1 MIHDTLTII
10 LTHQNSEAV
19 SAMLRYWSALDAEQD
34 FLIGNGGPHDLQKAL
49 DYPVVVV
56 NDPALRTR
64 DHGREKQSYQGVFRA
79 VAQTVKASRAQFV
92 SFVEYDEVP
101 VVADL
106 NCRMIASLEEEQAD
120 VLGFRLYR
128 VDGTSHHQY
137 LDHCRDPEFLA
148 YWREVSCRAEKGIV
162 LSMLGCGSFWRSEA
176 FLAVAALVS
185 APRVYLEMFM
195 PTAAHHLGY
204 RVRPFPAEQENS
216 MEPEVVKFASAL
228 DEWKSRG
235 AWRVHPVKEMWVG

>member
-1 MIHDTLTII
+1 MPRVLTVF
-10 LTHQNSEAV
+10 LTHQNAAAAKS
-19 SAMLRYWSALDAEQD
+19 MLAYWAQFDGNQD
-34 FLIGNGGPHDLQKAL
+34 FLIVNGGPHDLGDAVGCSM
-49 DYPVVVV
+49 VVVP
-56 NDPALRTR
+56 DPALRTR
-64 DHGREKQSYQGVFRA
+64 DHGREKQSYQGVFQA
-79 VAQTVKASRAQFV
+79 AAPFIVKSGADYV

-106 NCRMIASLEEEQAD
+106 NCRMIASLEQEQAD

-148 YWREVSCRAEKGIV
+148 YWREVSCRADKGIV

-185 APRVYLEMFM
+185 PPRVYLEMFM

-204 RVRPFPAEQENS
+204 RVRPFPVEQENS
-216 MEPEVVKFASAL
+216 MEPEVVKFASEL

>member
-34 FLIGNGGPHDLQKAL
+34 FLIVNGGPHDLQKAL

-101 VVADL
+101 VDSEL
-106 NCRMIASLEEEQAD
+106 NRRMKLHLEAEQAD
-120 VLGFRLYR
+120 VLGLRLFR
-128 VDGTSHHQY
+128 VDQTSHHQY
-137 LDHCRDPEFLA
+137 LDHCRDVEFLK
-148 YWREVSCRAEKGIV
+148 YWRDISCREDKQVV
-162 LSMLGCGSFWRSEA
+162 LSMLGCGTFWRREA
-176 FLAVAALVS
+176 FLAVAALK
-185 APRVYLEMFM
+185 PTTRIYLEMFL

-216 MEPEVVKFASAL
+216 MEPEVVKFARAL
-228 DEWKSRG
+228 DVWKSRG
-235 AWRVHPVKEMWVG
+235 AWRVHPLKEMWVG